1 MEGKYMLNIIRDE
14 FENIKVKAET
24 KRYNMPSMEEL
35 RIRQEELIDK
45 LRGRKDKVKEE
56 VKVEEPAIKITSKK
70 VEVKV
75 PRKDI
80 VEIDRRKNKENDE
93 RLNNVVEVKEE
104 VKVEE
109 TKVNKPRKDIVEI
122 DRRKNK
128 ENDDRLKVNIQPR
141 KDIVEIDRRKNKEND
156 ERLNNVVEVKEEVK
170 VEETKQPE
178 VKEEVK
184 VEETKQP
191 EVKVENNVVENNE
204 VKNNNVE
211 QKVEETKPE
220 VKVEEKEDEIDY
232 LVRYVQSLEDE
243 EIMNATVED
252 LLSDPTLYDD
262 YNVDIIYDDYDYIN
276 EEFYGNNNEP
286 VEEVVDNDVD
296 DEVTDDIV
304 FRDERSPEAISS
316 TIQWLE
322 NIMGST
328 GSVNDLFN
336 QCKKTDDEN
345 NE

>member
-1 MEGKYMLNIIRDE
+1 MLNIIRDE

-24 KRYNMPSMEEL
+24 KRCNMPSMEEL

-45 LRGRKDKVKEE
+45 LRGRKNKVKEE
-56 VKVEEPAIKITSKK
+56 VKVEEPVIKITPKK

-93 RLNNVVEVKEE
+93 RLNKEVK
-104 VKVEE
+104 KEE

-184 VEETKQP
+184 VE
-191 EVKVENNVVENNE
+191 NNVVENNE

-243 EIMNATVED
+243 EIMYIAQKDRVNT
-252 LLSDPTLYDD
+252 LSFCASLQ
-262 YNVDIIYDDYDYIN
+262 IGEI
-276 EEFYGNNNEP
+276 
-286 VEEVVDNDVD
+286 
-296 DEVTDDIV
+296 
-304 FRDERSPEAISS
+304 FRIRQSFSAIPRVW
-316 TIQWLE
+316 IGAVYPNRLAVKR
-322 NIMGST
+322 IGFFI
-328 GSVNDLFN
+328 L
-336 QCKKTDDEN
+336 
-345 NE
+345 

>member
-1 MEGKYMLNIIRDE
+1 MLNIIRDE
-14 FENIKVKAET
+14 YENIKVKAET
-24 KRYNMPSMEEL
+24 KRCNMPSMEEL

-45 LRGRKDKVKEE
+45 LRGGKNKVKEE
-56 VKVEEPAIKITSKK
+56 VKVEEPVIKITPKK

-75 PRKDI
+75 
-80 VEIDRRKNKENDE
+80 
-93 RLNNVVEVKEE
+93 
-104 VKVEE
+104 
-109 TKVNKPRKDIVEI
+109 PRKDIVEI

-156 ERLNNVVEVKEEVK
+156 DRLNNVVEVKEEVK

-184 VEETKQP
+184 VE
-191 EVKVENNVVENNE
+191 NNVVENNE
-204 VKNNNVE
+204 VINNNVE

-252 LLSDPTLYDD
+252 LLNDPTLYDEYD
-262 YNVDIIYDDYDYIN
+262 VEVIYDDYDYIN

-286 VEEVVDNDVD
+286 VEEVVDNVVD
-296 DEVTDDIV
+296 DKVTDDIV
-304 FRDERSPEAISS
+304 FRDERSPEAINS
-316 TIQWLE
+316 TVQWLE

>member
-1 MEGKYMLNIIRDE
+1 MLNIIRDE
-14 FENIKVKAET
+14 YENIKVKAET
-24 KRYNMPSMEEL
+24 KRCNMPSMEEL

-45 LRGRKDKVKEE
+45 LRGGKNKVKEE
-56 VKVEEPAIKITSKK
+56 VKVEEPVIKITPKK

-80 VEIDRRKNKENDE
+80 VEIDRRKNKENDD
-93 RLNNVVEVKEE
+93 RLNKEVK
-104 VKVEE
+104 KEE
-109 TKVNKPRKDIVEI
+109 TKVNKLRKDIVEI

-191 EVKVENNVVENNE
+191 EVKEEVKVENNVVENNE
-204 VKNNNVE
+204 VINNNVE

-252 LLSDPTLYDD
+252 LLNDPTLYDEYD
-262 YNVDIIYDDYDYIN
+262 VEVIYDDYDYIN

-286 VEEVVDNDVD
+286 VEEVVDNVVD
-296 DEVTDDIV
+296 DKVTDDIV
-304 FRDERSPEAISS
+304 FRDERSPEAINS
-316 TIQWLE
+316 TVQWLE

>member
-45 LRGRKDKVKEE
+45 LRGRNNKVKEE
-56 VKVEEPAIKITSKK
+56 VKDEEPVIKITPKK

-93 RLNNVVEVKEE
+93 RLNNVV
-104 VKVEE
+104 
-109 TKVNKPRKDIVEI
+109 
-122 DRRKNK
+122 
-128 ENDDRLKVNIQPR
+128 
-141 KDIVEIDRRKNKEND
+141 
-156 ERLNNVVEVKEEVK
+156 
-170 VEETKQPE
+170 E

-286 VEEVVDNDVD
+286 VEEVVDNVVD

>member
-1 MEGKYMLNIIRDE
+1 MLNIIRDE

-24 KRYNMPSMEEL
+24 KRCNMPSMEEL

-45 LRGRKDKVKEE
+45 LRGRKNKVKEE
-56 VKVEEPAIKITSKK
+56 VKVEEPVIKITPKK

-109 TKVNKPRKDIVEI
+109 TKP
-122 DRRKNK
+122 
-128 ENDDRLKVNIQPR
+128 
-141 KDIVEIDRRKNKEND
+141 
-156 ERLNNVVEVKEEVK
+156 EVKEEVKVENNVVENNEVINNNVEQK

-184 VEETKQP
+184 VE
-191 EVKVENNVVENNE
+191 NNVVENSE

-262 YNVDIIYDDYDYIN
+262 YDVEIIYDDYDYIN

-286 VEEVVDNDVD
+286 VEEVVDNVD

-304 FRDERSPEAISS
+304 FRDERSPEAINS